1 MNNQFRQRRRNQRWR
16 INRQIKDRRR
26 LNVFLVE
33 KRVRQLEG
41 WREVV
46 LLDLDNTHDLM
57 TALERK
63 VQQLLAENKQYQ
75 TRLQQMEQPAPPR
88 SVWQRLITL
97 LRTKGNP

>member
-1 MNNQFRQRRRNQRWR
+1 MSNQFRQRRRDQRWR

-46 LLDLDNTHDLM
+46 LLDLENTHDLM

-63 VQQLLAENKQYQ
+63 VQKLLADNKQYHAQ
-75 TRLQQMEQPAPPR
+75 LQQAEQPDKPR